1 VIGSRLD
8 SDIHQATCR
17 LAFAGKMQMHSND
30 AKYKDELLPKFKV
43 FKMKVRTGVADMM
56 HDENTVIGRT
66 LFSKET
72 ALDKFINL
80 KVRLS
85 TGEHG
90 TIEAGFGKSG
100 KFKVRVPD
108 GLKAETMAVLKQ
120 KGDKGKK
127 KEGAAPTTGQGVEII
142 LEFKRCVL
150 RSR

>member
-1 VIGSRLD
+1 MVIGSRLD

-90 TIEAGFGKSG
+90 TIEGGFGKSG

-127 KEGAAPTTGQGVEII
+127 KEGPIAGQGVEII